1 MSKLVIVDDHPIFLD
16 GLAHFLNANGHEIL
30 GFARN
35 IEDAVELI
43 DRVSPEIVVLDV
55 SMKDG
60 GGPKILSELRA
71 AGNTVPAIFLTV
83 SIRPDQTLAAIE
95 MGVNGIVLKERDPE
109 ELLACIAKVEAGE
122 NSVDPDIMNEALR
135 YSIMVRNNRPPPV
148 DHLTEREREISN
160 LIRAGLRNRVIAEK
174 CGLTEGTVKVHLHS
188 IFQKLGVKSRAELI
202 VSMMPAQAE

>member
-1 MSKLVIVDDHPIFLD
+1 MSNLVIVDDHPIFLD
-16 GLAHFLNANGHEIL
+16 GLAHFLKANGHEVL
-30 GFARN
+30 GLARN
-35 IEDAVELI
+35 IEDAIALI
-43 DRVSPEIVVLDV
+43 NRKNPDIAILDV

-60 GGPKILSELRA
+60 GGLAILSELRA

-83 SIRPDQTLAAIE
+83 NIPPEQTLEAVE

-109 ELLACIAKVEAGE
+109 ELLTCIARIEAGE
-122 NSVDPDIMNEALR
+122 NAIDPGIMNDALH
-135 YSIMVRNNRPPPV
+135 YSIMAKTHRPSLA
-148 DHLTEREREISN
+148 DHLTEREREISG

-202 VSMMPAQAE
+202 VSMMPAGGQ